1 VAHTRLALAETAPP
15 EKACELAKYGYHAEM
30 TPTGVIIV
38 GSGPAGVA
46 AAESFREY
54 NADTPLRIISADI
67 DPPYARPPLSKEFLR
82 GETDDV
88 DLHPAG
94 WFDDRSIELVGGA
107 RIDRLDLAEHTVFAG
122 DQRYGYDSLILAC
135 GAAPVTPPFPG
146 GERALLLRSL
156 ADANTLRTAAKNA
169 SSAVVIGS
177 GFIGCEAAASLA
189 RLGIPVTIVAPSE
202 LPQQK
207 RLGSEAAA
215 RLRDLVSD
223 AGARHVGGIT
233 VEEITDVGVRLDN
246 GVTIDCDLVLAA
258 TGVSPQSRIAAE
270 AGLKVHESRVVVGSD
285 MATAVPGVY
294 AAGDVALAHHEVAGR
309 PVATEHWQDAT
320 DHGSTAGAC
329 AAGHPSKW
337 DAVPGFWTSIG
348 DATLKYHAWGDGY
361 ERSRMLDHGDSFTV
375 WYESRNAV
383 VGVLTYNADDD
394 YDLGERLIAE
404 GRPAPVPMN

>member
-1 VAHTRLALAETAPP
+1 
-15 EKACELAKYGYHAEM
+15 M
-30 TPTGVIIV
+30 SQSGVVIV
-38 GSGPAGVA
+38 GSGPCGVA
-46 AAESFREY
+46 AAEAFREHD
-54 NADTPLRIISADI
+54 ADAPVRIVSADI

-88 DLHPAG
+88 ELHPAR
-94 WFDDRSIELVGGA
+94 WFGDRAIDLIGGA
-107 RIDRLDLAEHTVFAG
+107 RVDRLDLADRAVFAG
-122 DQRYGYDSLILAC
+122 NQRYGYDTLILAC
-135 GAAPVTPPFPG
+135 GAAPVIPPFPG

-156 ADANTLRTAAKNA
+156 ADANRLRTAAEKA

-215 RLRDLVSD
+215 RLRDFVSD
-223 AGARHVGGIT
+223 AGARHVGGVT
-233 VEEITDVGVRLDN
+233 VEEITEVGVRLNN

-258 TGVSPQSRIAAE
+258 TGVAPQSRIAAE

-309 PVATEHWQDAT
+309 PVATEHWQDA
-320 DHGSTAGAC
+320 DDQGSTAGAC
-329 AAGHPSKW
+329 AAGQQMKW
-337 DAVPGFWTSIG
+337 DAVPGFWTTIG

-361 ERSRMLDHGDSFTV
+361 ERSRMLDHGDDSFTV
-375 WYESRNAV
+375 WYDSANTV

-404 GRPAPVPMN
+404 RRPAPVPMN